1 MECLAMGQG
10 DRIRTF
16 IHGFDD
22 KLGGGIPEGH
32 VVLLAGEPG
41 TMKSTIAFNM
51 MYQNALRDG
60 RPGTYIS
67 LEQGRENLT
76 RHLDQ
81 MSLSPRDVESKVSIV
96 DLGMIRRN
104 LDGMADRTWLEI
116 FKMYAMNLKRSLNYD
131 ILVVDSLP
139 VLEVMSRFENPREDL
154 FQLFEWIRDL
164 KATTILISEM
174 KPGSEDFGK
183 NGEEY
188 LSDGII
194 HTKMERVDDANIQ
207 RRIRCVKLRGTNHSR
222 SRWSLSS
229 NCRPPTRTSG
239 RCPQFPFR
247 PAARPRC
254 AQTPPRRNSGRRV
267 PSCWHRMERSPSRT
281 VPTEPWRS
289 SDPTAGTLS
298 RSPEHRHFN
307 LRPVAL
313 TSRRSHLRSRGPS
326 TLEGWLSEWSISWD
340 RSRPSG
346 KVSWRLAGSLSFRSE
361 ERRVGK

>member
-1 MECLAMGQG
+1 MVQG

-67 LEQGRENLT
+67 LEQGRDNLT

-154 FQLFEWIRDL
+154 F
-164 KATTILISEM
+164 SCSS
-174 KPGSEDFGK
+174 GSA
-183 NGEEY
+183 
-188 LSDGII
+188 I
-194 HTKMERVDDANIQ
+194 
-207 RRIRCVKLRGTNHSR
+207 
-222 SRWSLSS
+222 
-229 NCRPPTRTSG
+229 
-239 RCPQFPFR
+239 
-247 PAARPRC
+247 
-254 AQTPPRRNSGRRV
+254 
-267 PSCWHRMERSPSRT
+267 
-281 VPTEPWRS
+281 
-289 SDPTAGTLS
+289 
-298 RSPEHRHFN
+298 
-307 LRPVAL
+307 
-313 TSRRSHLRSRGPS
+313 
-326 TLEGWLSEWSISWD
+326 
-340 RSRPSG
+340 
-346 KVSWRLAGSLSFRSE
+346 
-361 ERRVGK
+361 